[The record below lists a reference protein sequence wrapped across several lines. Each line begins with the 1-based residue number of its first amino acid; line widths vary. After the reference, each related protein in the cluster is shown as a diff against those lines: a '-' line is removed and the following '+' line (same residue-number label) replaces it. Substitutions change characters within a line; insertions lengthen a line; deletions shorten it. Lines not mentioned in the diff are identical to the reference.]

1 MPSTIVTSR
10 AYSPILVADDPNEV
24 YDEDRDNDEACPTRM
39 GKKLV
44 LKGQPSVLN
53 MLLKTFHQFVVF
65 EVDTVPLSS

>member
-39 GKKLV
+39 GKKLS
-44 LKGQPSVLN
+44 LKGQP
-53 MLLKTFHQFVVF
+53 
-65 EVDTVPLSS
+65 